1 MTDLIFL
8 ARTKYG
14 GRDGLE
20 QRLRERKNLKMKR
33 EAEKECSLVKKESEV
48 VDALTKHGSSFRYIS
63 MSFFAIMNYL
73 GPK

>member
-14 GRDGLE
+14 GKDGLE
-20 QRLRERKNLKMKR
+20 QRLKERKHLKMKR

-48 VDALTKHGSSFRYIS
+48 LDALLRHGSSYRYI
-63 MSFFAIMNYL
+63 
-73 GPK
+73 